1 MRVSSNDFP
10 VGEELSNGVKHC
22 FEEYSG
28 DLRNSDFSRNVKGNV
43 LGFF

>member
-28 DLRNSDFSRNVKGNV
+28 DLRNSDVSRNVKGNV